1 MQSAWSSYPTK
12 CKFSLL
18 TFALI
23 SCILSELSLTLGD
36 VALFGSGFL
45 VRPERHEDNFMLPEP
60 VKRMIQEK
68 EIAFLLCSFVEM
80 SGAPKAKLIPS
91 THLEDLAD
99 EGAGFAGFAAGDI
112 GQGPHSPDM
121 SAIPDFKSLTVL
133 PWRKDTAWVAG
144 DIHVEG
150 RPWNY
155 CPRTILR
162 RQLALAEE
170 KGFYFK
176 TGVEPEFILLKPD
189 GQGGHAP
196 FDPLDTLSKPCY
208 DLRALHRSLDLMTTL
223 LRYMQQM
230 GWDPY
235 ANDHED
241 ANCQFEINWT
251 YSDSLTTADRHTFF
265 KWMVRTIAEQ
275 QGLTATFM
283 PKPVT
288 HLTGN
293 GCHVHQSLWD
303 TGTGE
308 NRFLDEADA
317 RGLSPVAYHFI
328 GGLMA
333 HATALTAIVNPIVNS
348 YKRLRRGTPRSGATW
363 APVYVTYGGSNRTQ
377 MIRIP
382 GPGRVEYRAMD
393 GAANPYLASAVL
405 LAAGLDGIARELDPG
420 SGNSD
425 NLYETSM
432 QDLAARGIGLLPTTL
447 SEALDALEQDDVVK
461 SALGEEYADYYI
473 QVKRA
478 EWQQYHE
485 TVSPW
490 EIDAYLGLY

>member
-1 MQSAWSSYPTK
+1 
-12 CKFSLL
+12 
-18 TFALI
+18 
-23 SCILSELSLTLGD
+23 
-36 VALFGSGFL
+36 
-45 VRPERHEDNFMLPEP
+45 MLPDTIKQRVQDEH
-60 VKRMIQEK
+60 
-68 EIAFLLCSFVEM
+68 IAFLLCSFVEM
-80 SGAPKAKLIPS
+80 SGASKAKLIPS
-91 THLEDLAD
+91 THLNDLAK
-99 EGAGFAGFAAGDI
+99 EGAGFAGFAAGEI

-121 SAIPDFKSLTVL
+121 SALPDFDSLTVL

-144 DIHVEG
+144 NVHVEG
-150 RPWNY
+150 RPWSY

-162 RQLALAEE
+162 RQLALAAE
-170 KGFYFK
+170 KGFHFK
-176 TGVEPEFILLKPD
+176 AGVEPEFILLKPD
-189 GQGGHAP
+189 GLGGYVP
-196 FDPLDTLSKPCY
+196 FDALDTLSKPCY

-223 LRYMQQM
+223 IRYMQEL

-251 YSDSLTTADRHTFF
+251 YSDALTTADRHTFF

-283 PKPVT
+283 PKPFS

-303 TGTGE
+303 AKTGD
-308 NRFLDEADA
+308 NIFLDTADG
-317 RGLSPVAYHFI
+317 RGLSPLAYHFV

-333 HATALTAIVNPIVNS
+333 HAGALTALTNPIVNS
-348 YKRLRRGTPRSGATW
+348 YKRLRRGAPRSGATW

-382 GPGRVEYRAMD
+382 GPGRIEHRAMD
-393 GAANPYLASAVL
+393 GAANPYLALAVL
-405 LAAGLDGIARELDPG
+405 LAAGMDGIARELDPG
-420 SGNSD
+420 PGNSD
-425 NLYETSM
+425 NLYELSIG
-432 QDLAARGIGLLPTTL
+432 DLARYPPGGGIGQLPTTL
-447 SEALDALEQDDVVK
+447 SEALDALEQDTVIK
-461 SALGEEYADYYI
+461 TALGETYADYYI
-473 QVKRA
+473 QVKRE
-478 EWQQYHE
+478 EWRQYHE